1 MEFRV
6 LGQFEVSSGV
16 EPRPISRTKPKIVL
30 ALMLASTNELVPR
43 ERLAHELWGPRPPR
57 SAPANLH
64 TYVWTIRNLL
74 AADDSGVELV
84 HRGIGYVLSVDD
96 DRVDALRHRRL
107 TDLGRAELRKGNPAG
122 CDDYM
127 SRADALWRGR
137 PLADLPTTPG
147 IEHWID
153 CLEEQRRSAVR
164 DWTDARLR
172 LGLDDEL
179 VAGLREAVAAEPLCE
194 RQHAQLII
202 ALYRAGRIG
211 EALSAYADARHLL
224 AEELGLEPGPVLQ
237 AIHVAML
244 RRDPAFVSGDLGD
257 WLATAG
263 R

>member
-6 LGQFEVSSGV
+6 LGQLEVRCGA
-16 EPRPISRTKPKIVL
+16 ELQRISRTKPKIVL
-30 ALMLASTNELVPR
+30 ALMLANTNALVSS

-64 TYVWTIRNLL
+64 TYVWTIRHLL
-74 AADDSGVELV
+74 TADDSGVEIIHQGV
-84 HRGIGYVLSVDD
+84 GYLLSVDE

-107 TDLGRAELRKGNPAG
+107 TDLGRDQLRKGDAAA
-122 CDDYM
+122 CHDYM
-127 SRADALWRGR
+127 SRAAALWRGR

-153 CLEEQRRSAVR
+153 CLEEQRRSAMR

-179 VAGLREAVAAEPLCE
+179 VVGLREAVAAEPLCE
-194 RQHAQLII
+194 RQHAQLVT

-211 EALSAYADARHLL
+211 EAIDAYADARHTL
-224 AEELGLEPGPVLQ
+224 AEELGLEPGPALQ
-237 AIHVAML
+237 AIHLAML
-244 RRDPAFVSGDLGD
+244 RRDPALASGDLGD